1 MKVHNIK
8 FEAEVNRGRLTRF
21 RIFRG
26 RVKYETTLSK
36 ILI

>member
-1 MKVHNIK
+1 MKIHNIK
-8 FEAEVNRGRLTRF
+8 FEAEVNRGRLIRF

>member
-1 MKVHNIK
+1 MKIRTVQ
-8 FEAEVNRGRLTRF
+8 FEAEVNRGRLIRF

-26 RVKYETTLSK
+26 RVKYETMLSK